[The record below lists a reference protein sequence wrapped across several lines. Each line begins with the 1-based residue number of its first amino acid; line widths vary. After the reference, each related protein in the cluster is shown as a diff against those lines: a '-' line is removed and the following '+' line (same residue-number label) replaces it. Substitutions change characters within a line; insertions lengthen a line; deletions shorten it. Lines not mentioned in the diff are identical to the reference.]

1 MNAVDIKAE
10 LKNLIDRETDLNLL
24 EQIKALIT
32 HSDYNSSIEK
42 EMISTALKSE
52 EDIKNG
58 RVYMIEEVEDQLKKR
73 LGI

>member
-73 LGI
+73 LDI